1 MRTNQKLT
9 IRSLVKNQSGMLWLA
24 LLLGLISTLSAVFLL
39 AISGWFITA
48 AGLAGVMGITIS
60 FNYFLPGALIRLMAI
75 LRTSGRYF
83 EQLTAHHHLLS
94 LLKQLRLWIWQ
105 QLIGHPFVQHL
116 KIGSLLQRI
125 VNDVDLINSWP
136 LKVWMPRIYAY
147 LSCIAYLIVIYFCA
161 PITLIPMMSGLI
173 INAIILPWLS
183 YRIGRKL
190 VWRLQMIGV
199 YRRTRF
205 INLFGALVTLL
216 IRGRWQNYAQR
227 LFNLDEK
234 QFANEY
240 RMQLIAAG
248 TRHMMLAII
257 ALTIMSSS
265 LLAMNSLESGQI
277 NGSVFAGLLF
287 ALLGLN
293 EVLSNL
299 ATAFIGTAQA
309 QVGIK
314 RLNQL
319 QPLESITPPDVNTP
333 SEPLKQVHLEQA
345 SIRKAGAVNGL
356 EDMTF
361 TIEPGSKIWLKGP
374 SGIGKSTLLDALA
387 NQLNPDQGQIT
398 YNKTAIS
405 LEKRFSYQAQIGY
418 LSQTPYIFN
427 QTLANNLRLGQPGA
441 SDDDLLDVLEAVALD
456 NWVKS
461 LPKGIYTLLGAQGND
476 ISGGQAR
483 RLALARV
490 LLQRPTLMLLDEPF
504 EGLDKQTIEI
514 VSQALRETY
523 APAMLVIASHLETP
537 MLNTFTVMELAVSS
551 EVE

>member
-1 MRTNQKLT
+1 MKANQKLT
-9 IRSLVKNQSGMLWLA
+9 IRSLTKNQSGMLWLA

-60 FNYFLPGALIRLMAI
+60 FNYFTPGALIRLMAI

-83 EQLTAHHHLLS
+83 EQLSAHHHLLS
-94 LLKQLRLWIWQ
+94 LLKELRLWIWQ
-105 QLIGHPFVQHL
+105 QLTAHPFVQHL

-147 LSCIAYLIVIYFCA
+147 VCCAAYLVVIYFWA
-161 PITLIPMMSGLI
+161 PVTLIPMASGLI

-183 YRIGRKL
+183 YRLGRKL
-190 VWRLQMIGV
+190 VWQLQMIGV

-227 LFNLDEK
+227 LFRLDEK
-234 QFANEY
+234 QFACEY

-265 LLAMNSLESGQI
+265 LLAANALESGQI

-299 ATAFIGTAQA
+299 ATSFIGTAQA

-319 QPLESITPPDVNTP
+319 QPRESITPPDSNMP
-333 SEPLKQVHLEQA
+333 SEPLTKICLENA

-356 EDMTF
+356 EDITLH
-361 TIEPGSKIWLKGP
+361 IESGTQLWLKGP

-387 NQLNPDQGQIT
+387 NQLSPEQGQII
-398 YNKTAIS
+398 YNDMPVS
-405 LEKRFSYQAQIGY
+405 LEQRMGYQAQIGY

-427 QTLANNLRLGQPGA
+427 QTLANNLRLGQPKA
-441 SDDDLLDVLEAVALD
+441 SEDELWDVLKAVALD
-456 NWVKS
+456 SWVKS
-461 LPKGIYTLLGAQGND
+461 LPKGIDTLLGSQGSD

-483 RLALARV
+483 RLSLARV

-514 VSQALRETY
+514 VSKALNETY
-523 APAMLVIASHLETP
+523 SPAMLVIASHLETP
-537 MLNTFTVMELAVSS
+537 LLKSFQVIELAKSA
-551 EVE
+551 